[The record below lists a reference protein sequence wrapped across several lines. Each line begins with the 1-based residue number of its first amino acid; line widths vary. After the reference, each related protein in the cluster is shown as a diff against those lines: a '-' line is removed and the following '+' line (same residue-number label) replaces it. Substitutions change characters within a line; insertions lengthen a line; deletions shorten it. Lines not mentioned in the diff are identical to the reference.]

1 MPDTMQG
8 GSLAGTHDGKPG
20 LPRGRSRL
28 PVPDVRASQLRRL
41 RRATIAAVAEAG
53 YAAVTVADIVRRA
66 KVSRAAFYA
75 HFADKEDAFLA
86 ATREGGQLMSDRVV
100 AATRALPAGAPDE
113 DVLRAGC
120 RAFLEFLVDEPAFAR
135 VFYVDMP
142 TAGPRAVERFDQADR
157 RFAAMTA
164 TWHARA
170 RTRHPEWPAVPA
182 DAYQALAG
190 AYAELVRSRV
200 RAGRTQTLPELED
213 TLVSLHLAVLAAK
226 PWPPPAALPRARAA
240 YSPMPPSFLWPLS
253 RLRAMVRRWIS
264 SVPS

>member
-1 MPDTMQG
+1 MQG

-53 YAAVTVADIVRRA
+53 YGAVTVADIVRRA
-66 KVSRAAFYA
+66 RVSRAAFYA
-75 HFADKEDAFLA
+75 HFADKEDCFLA

-100 AATRALPAGAPDE
+100 AATRAAAPGTADE
-113 DVLRAGC
+113 DVLRCAV
-120 RAFLEFLVDEPAFAR
+120 RAFLEFLAHEPAFAR

-142 TAGPRAVERFDQADR
+142 SAGPRAVERIDLANR

-164 TWHARA
+164 TWHERA
-170 RTRHPEWPAVPA
+170 RGRHPDWPAVPV
-182 DAYQALAG
+182 DAYLALAG
-190 AYAELVRSRV
+190 ASLELVRCQV
-200 RAGRTQTLPELED
+200 RAGRTKALPDLED
-213 TLVSLHLAVLAAK
+213 TLISLHLSVLAAQR
-226 PWPPPAALPRARAA
+226 WPGPDAPGAADAPSALAH
-240 YSPMPPSFLWPLS
+240 SPISPSLTWPLS